1 MVNCIIIE
9 DEPLAID
16 KLTHFIS
23 KFESI
28 RLLRSFSSA
37 ISAIDYLKT
46 NTVDLIFLDIEMKDL
61 TGIQFLESIR
71 IDAKVIITT
80 AYEQYA
86 IKGFDLQVCD
96 YLLKPISFERFVQA
110 FNKASEEL
118 MQKKNQKSINKVF
131 IKTEYRLE
139 GVETSEILYI
149 EGMGDYR
156 KIVTISKKIM
166 TLQSFGELQ
175 NLLPKDMFCRVHNS
189 FIVSLDKI
197 EKIERNRIKIKDK
210 TIPVSELYNKD
221 FYQRINS

>member
-9 DEPLAID
+9 DEPLAIE

-23 KFESI
+23 KLESI

-110 FNKASEEL
+110 FNKANEEL
-118 MQKKNQKSINKVF
+118 MQNKNQKNINKVF

-139 GVETSEILYI
+139 GIDISEILYI

-156 KIVTISKKIM
+156 KIVTTSKKIM

-175 NLLPKDMFCRVHNS
+175 NLLPRDRFCRVHNS

-197 EKIERNRIKIKDK
+197 EKIEKNRIKIKDK
-210 TIPVSELYNKD
+210 TIPISELYNKN